1 MPMCWKAAAF
11 AVASVL
17 VVANPISNGK
27 PADLET
33 FCAHREG
40 EEICTLSSDGDRN
53 GLSLLQKTVRMTRS
67 DIGVSAVTTTTTML
81 VITKNTTAGQAAG
94 VATNSAGDLSAF
106 LSAVVTNIIMVSV
119 CTSIAALLRL
129 KYPWTYEGNIK
140 KGNVIMPEAVPEQT
154 FLGWAYASMA
164 LTREEVIQAAG
175 LDHWLLLEFTHLS
188 MKILSMLAIPNLL
201 ILGPCH
207 VYLGGNRAGDD
218 KLSYLGMANVVDGSN
233 LYWIHCVVVWISVWI
248 VQHHIY
254 AAMHEFMHL
263 RFDWLKE
270 MPDPRSQ
277 TILVENIQEEHRS
290 DAKLAQYFE
299 TMLRGGD
306 TGAEAIVESAYVI
319 KDTQQTLL
327 ATSKKHAE
335 LCDKLDEAKAKKELD
350 GGDGPQIYPEGQM
363 WGETVDAITYYDGR
377 IAELE
382 TEAEKERQRILD
394 VVKTGELDAMYTGN
408 GFVTFKHRRE
418 CEISMQLKYTPDE
431 DTFIVSV
438 PPDPS
443 DVVYTDLMV
452 DESREAASETIGW
465 ACIAGLFFGYMPI
478 IIGISSVASLN
489 TLSAHIAL
497 FRMIVDQHPGIA
509 AVWDGLV
516 GAIALTLM
524 VSFLP
529 TFLVIIFDTFFALK
543 ARAWLQH
550 KVQIWYYYF
559 NLVFILLVTAVGSS
573 LLSTVDSLLEDPTSI
588 FKLLATTL
596 PTASHF
602 YLNLYPAQWAT
613 QSMEFMRYVCL
624 TKWIAFNRLFGD
636 EEKAR
641 DKAEPEDQDYY
652 GKGSRSARFTIFLVI
667 ATTFCTLSP
676 LMIVLAF
683 IHFALCRIFY
693 GWMFVF
699 AEIPK
704 PDLGGAFWHSK
715 LKHVQQGM
723 FIYIVL
729 MAGVLYYRGTDEKT
743 GEGPGSL
750 PGFIAGASLL
760 YMYRSYTR
768 FDRHFHWD
776 TLPFEDI
783 RDDGT
788 HKKREPRRN
797 TYQQPEL
804 ELVLK
809 KKE

>member
-1 MPMCWKAAAF
+1 MFRKAAAF
-11 AVASVL
+11 AAASVL
-17 VVANPISNGK
+17 VAASPIYT
-27 PADLET
+27 LET
-33 FCAHREG
+33 FCQTEG
-40 EEICTLSSDGDRN
+40 EGDEICTISSDNDKN
-53 GLSLLQKTVRMTRS
+53 GISLLQKTVRMTRS
-67 DIGVSAVTTTTTML
+67 DNVVSAETTTTTVL
-81 VITKNTTAGQAAG
+81 IITKNTTAGQAAG
-94 VATNSAGDLSAF
+94 VAMNGAGDLSAF
-106 LSAVVTNIIMVSV
+106 LSAIVTNIIMVV
-119 CTSIAALLRL
+119 LCTSIAAGLRL
-129 KYPWTYEGNIK
+129 KYPWSYEGNLMK
-140 KGNVIMPEAVPEQT
+140 KIPNMPEAVPEQT
-154 FLGWAYASMA
+154 FMGWAHASMA
-164 LTREEVIQAAG
+164 LTREEVIKAAG

-188 MKILSMLAIPNLL
+188 MKILSVLAIPNLL

-207 VYLGGNRAGDD
+207 MFLGGNRAGDD
-218 KLSYLGMANVVDGSN
+218 RLSWLGMANVVDGSN
-233 LYWIHCVVVWISVWI
+233 LYWIHCVVVWFTVWT

-277 TILVENIQEEHRS
+277 TILVENIQEEYRS

-299 TMLRGGD
+299 TMLRGDG
-306 TGAEAIVESAYVI
+306 GGEAIIESAYVI
-319 KDTQQTLL
+319 KDTKQSLL
-327 ATSKKHAE
+327 VSIAKHAE
-335 LCDKLDEAKAKKELD
+335 ICEKLDEAKAMKEQE
-350 GGDGPQIYPEGQM
+350 GGDGPQIHPEGAM
-363 WGETVDAITYYDGR
+363 WGDKVDAITYYEGR
-377 IAELE
+377 IKEIE
-382 TEAEKERQRILD
+382 EEAEKERQRILD
-394 VVKTGELDAMYTGN
+394 VVKTGDLDAIYTGN

-431 DTFIVSV
+431 DTFVVSV

-443 DVVYTDLMV
+443 DIVYTDLMV

-478 IIGISSVASLN
+478 IIGISSVASLS
-489 TLSAHIAL
+489 TLSEHIAL
-497 FRMIVDQHPGIA
+497 FRMIVNDHPGIA

-624 TKWIAFNRLFGD
+624 TKWIAFNRIYGD
-636 EEKAR
+636 EEKAHA
-641 DKAEPEDQDYY
+641 KAEPEDQDYY

-683 IHFALCRIFY
+683 IHFALCRLFY

-704 PDLGGAFWHSK
+704 ADLGGPFWHSK

-743 GEGPGSL
+743 GEGPGSM
-750 PGFIAGASLL
+750 PGFIAGSSLL
-760 YMYRSYTR
+760 YMFKSYNR
-768 FDRHFHWD
+768 FDRHFHWEM
-776 TLPFEDI
+776 LPFEDI

-788 HKKREPRRN
+788 HKKREPRRD

-804 ELVLK
+804 EAALK
-809 KKE
+809 KKD

>member
-1 MPMCWKAAAF
+1 MTMFRKAAAF
-11 AVASVL
+11 AAASVL
-17 VVANPISNGK
+17 VAASPIST
-27 PADLET
+27 LET
-33 FCAHREG
+33 FCAHAQG
-40 EEICTLSSDGDRN
+40 DEICTMSSENDKN
-53 GLSLLQKTVRMTRS
+53 GISLLQKTVRMTRTA
-67 DIGVSAVTTTTTML
+67 DDKIGVSAETTTTTVL
-81 VITKNTTAGQAAG
+81 VITANTTAGQAAG
-94 VATNSAGDLSAF
+94 VAMNGVGDLSAF
-106 LSAVVTNIIMVSV
+106 LSAIITNIIMVVV

-129 KYPWTYEGNIK
+129 RYPWTYEGNIK
-140 KGNVIMPEAVPEQT
+140 SGKVIMPEAAPEQT
-154 FLGWAYASMA
+154 FMGWAHASMA
-164 LTREEVIQAAG
+164 LTRDDVIKAAG

-188 MKILSMLAIPNLL
+188 MKILSVLAIPNLL

-207 VYLGGNRAGDD
+207 MFLGGNRAGED

-233 LYWIHCVVVWISVWI
+233 LYWIHCIVVWLSVWI

-290 DAKLAQYFE
+290 DEKLKQYFE
-299 TMLRGGD
+299 TMLRGDDAG
-306 TGAEAIVESAYVI
+306 GEEIVESAYVI
-319 KDTQQTLL
+319 KDTQHTLL
-327 ATSKKHAE
+327 VTATKHAE
-335 LCDKLDEAKAKKELD
+335 YCERLDEAKAKKEQD
-350 GGDGPQIYPEGQM
+350 GGESPLIYKEGEM
-363 WGETVDAITYYDGR
+363 WGEKVDAITYYESR
-377 IAELE
+377 ITELE

-394 VVKTGELDAMYTGN
+394 VVKTGDLDAMYTGN

-431 DTFIVSV
+431 DTFVVSV

-465 ACIAGLFFGYMPI
+465 SCIAGLFFGYMPI
-478 IIGISSVASLN
+478 IIGISSVASLS
-489 TLSAHIAL
+489 TLSAHVAL
-497 FRMIVDQHPGIA
+497 FRMIVDEYPGIA

-529 TFLVIIFDTFFALK
+529 TFLVLIFDTFFALK

-588 FKLLATTL
+588 FQLLATTL

-624 TKWIAFNRLFGD
+624 TKWIGFNRLLGD

-641 DKAEPEDQDYY
+641 DKSEPEDQDYY

-676 LMIVLAF
+676 LMIALAF
-683 IHFALCRIFY
+683 IHFALCRLFY

-704 PDLGGAFWHSK
+704 ADLGGAFWHSK

-723 FIYIVL
+723 FIYIIL

-743 GEGPGSL
+743 GEGPGST

-760 YMYRSYTR
+760 YMYKSYTR
-768 FDRHFHWD
+768 FDRHFHWEM
-776 TLPFEDI
+776 LPFEDI

-804 ELVLK
+804 EAVLK
-809 KKE
+809 KKD

>member
-1 MPMCWKAAAF
+1 MF
-11 AVASVL
+11 
-17 VVANPISNGK
+17 
-27 PADLET
+27 
-33 FCAHREG
+33 
-40 EEICTLSSDGDRN
+40 
-53 GLSLLQKTVRMTRS
+53 
-67 DIGVSAVTTTTTML
+67 
-81 VITKNTTAGQAAG
+81 
-94 VATNSAGDLSAF
+94 
-106 LSAVVTNIIMVSV
+106 
-119 CTSIAALLRL
+119 
-129 KYPWTYEGNIK
+129 
-140 KGNVIMPEAVPEQT
+140 
-154 FLGWAYASMA
+154 
-164 LTREEVIQAAG
+164 
-175 LDHWLLLEFTHLS
+175 
-188 MKILSMLAIPNLL
+188 
-201 ILGPCH
+201 
-207 VYLGGNRAGDD
+207 LGGNRAGDD

-233 LYWIHCVVVWISVWI
+233 LYWLHSVVVWISVWV

-263 RFDWLKE
+263 RIDWLKE

-277 TILVENIQEEHRS
+277 TILIENIQEENRS
-290 DAKLAQYFE
+290 DVKLAEYFQ
-299 TMLRGGD
+299 TMLRGEDGKD
-306 TGAEAIVESAYVI
+306 DKIIESAYVI
-319 KDTQQTLL
+319 KDTQSTLL
-327 ATSKKHAE
+327 AAKIKHDDICE
-335 LCDKLDEAKAKKELD
+335 RLDVAKAQKEQD
-350 GGDGPQIYPEGQM
+350 GGDGPMIYPDGQM
-363 WGETVDAITYYDGR
+363 WGEKIDAITYYEGKLT
-377 IAELE
+377 ELE
-382 TEAEKERQRILD
+382 EESEKERTKILD
-394 VVKTGELDAMYTGN
+394 IVKTGDLDPMYTGN
-408 GFVTFKHRRE
+408 GFVTFKHRRD

-431 DTFIVSV
+431 DTLVVSV

-478 IIGISSVASLN
+478 IIGISSVASLS

-529 TFLVIIFDTFFALK
+529 TFLVLIFDTFFALK

-559 NLVFILLVTAVGSS
+559 QLVFILLVTAVGSS

-602 YLNLYPAQWAT
+602 YLNLYPAQWTT
-613 QSMEFMRYVCL
+613 QSMEFMRYVPL
-624 TKWIAFNRLFGD
+624 TKWIAFNRILGD
-636 EEKAR
+636 PVKAHA
-641 DKAEPEDQDYY
+641 KAEPEDQDYY

-667 ATTFCTLSP
+667 AITFCTLSP
-676 LMIVLAF
+676 LMLALAF
-683 IHFALCRIFY
+683 IHFALCRLWY
-693 GWMFVF
+693 GYMFVF

-704 PDLGGAFWHSK
+704 ADLGGAFWHSK

-743 GEGPGSL
+743 GEGPGST
-750 PGFIAGASLL
+750 PGFIAGASFL
-760 YMYRSYTR
+760 YMYRSYNR
-768 FDRHFHWD
+768 FDRHFHWEM
-776 TLPFEDI
+776 LPFEDI
-783 RDDGT
+783 RDDGN
-788 HKKREPRRN
+788 HVKRKPRRS

-804 ELVLK
+804 ETVLK
-809 KKE
+809 RKE

>member
-1 MPMCWKAAAF
+1 MTMFRKAAAF
-11 AVASVL
+11 AAASVL
-17 VVANPISNGK
+17 VAASPIST
-27 PADLET
+27 LET
-33 FCAHREG
+33 FCAHAQG
-40 EEICTLSSDGDRN
+40 DEICTMSSENDKN
-53 GLSLLQKTVRMTRS
+53 GISLLQKTVRMTRTA
-67 DIGVSAVTTTTTML
+67 DDKIGVSAETTTTTVL
-81 VITKNTTAGQAAG
+81 IITANTTAGQAAG
-94 VATNSAGDLSAF
+94 VAMNGAGDLSAF
-106 LSAVVTNIIMVSV
+106 LSAIITNIIMVVV
-119 CTSIAALLRL
+119 CTSIAAFLRL
-129 KYPWTYEGNIK
+129 RYPWTYEGNIK
-140 KGNVIMPEAVPEQT
+140 SGKVIMPEAAPEQT
-154 FLGWAYASMA
+154 FMGWAYASMA
-164 LTREEVIQAAG
+164 LTRDDVIKAAG

-188 MKILSMLAIPNLL
+188 MKILSVLAIPNLL

-207 VYLGGNRAGDD
+207 MFLGGNRAGDD

-233 LYWIHCVVVWISVWI
+233 LYWIHCVVVWLSVWT

-290 DAKLAQYFE
+290 DEKLKQYFE
-299 TMLRGGD
+299 TMLRGDDAG
-306 TGAEAIVESAYVI
+306 GEEIVESAYVI
-319 KDTQQTLL
+319 KDTQHTLL
-327 ATSKKHAE
+327 VTTTKHAE
-335 LCDKLDEAKAKKELD
+335 YCERLDEAKAKKEQD
-350 GGDGPQIYPEGQM
+350 GGESPLIYKEGEM
-363 WGETVDAITYYDGR
+363 WGEKVDAITYYESR
-377 IAELE
+377 ITELE

-394 VVKTGELDAMYTGN
+394 VVKTGDLDAMYTGN

-478 IIGISSVASLN
+478 IIGISSVASLS

-497 FRMIVDQHPGIA
+497 FRMIVDEHPGIA

-529 TFLVIIFDTFFALK
+529 TFLVLIFDTFFALK

-588 FKLLATTL
+588 FQLLATTL

-624 TKWIAFNRLFGD
+624 TKWIAFNRLLGD

-683 IHFALCRIFY
+683 IHFALCRLWY

-704 PDLGGAFWHSK
+704 ADLGGAFWHSK

-743 GEGPGSL
+743 GEGPGST

-768 FDRHFHWD
+768 FDRHFHWEM
-776 TLPFEDI
+776 LPFEDI

-804 ELVLK
+804 EAVLK
-809 KKE
+809 KKD

>member
-1 MPMCWKAAAF
+1 MTMFRKAAAF
-11 AVASVL
+11 AAASVL
-17 VVANPISNGK
+17 VAASPIST
-27 PADLET
+27 LET
-33 FCAHREG
+33 FCAHAQG
-40 EEICTLSSDGDRN
+40 DEICTMSSENDKN
-53 GLSLLQKTVRMTRS
+53 GISLLQKTVRMTRTA
-67 DIGVSAVTTTTTML
+67 DDKIGVSAETTTTTVL
-81 VITKNTTAGQAAG
+81 IITANTTAGQAAG
-94 VATNSAGDLSAF
+94 VAMNGAGDLSAF
-106 LSAVVTNIIMVSV
+106 LSAIITNIIMVVV
-119 CTSIAALLRL
+119 CTSIAAFLRL
-129 KYPWTYEGNIK
+129 RYPWTYEGNIK
-140 KGNVIMPEAVPEQT
+140 SGKVIMPEAAPEQT
-154 FLGWAYASMA
+154 FMGWAYASMA
-164 LTREEVIQAAG
+164 LTRDDVIKAAG

-188 MKILSMLAIPNLL
+188 MKILSVLAIPNLL

-207 VYLGGNRAGDD
+207 MFLGGNRAGDD

-233 LYWIHCVVVWISVWI
+233 LYWIHCVVVWLSVWT

-290 DAKLAQYFE
+290 DEKLKQYFE
-299 TMLRGGD
+299 TMLRGDDAG
-306 TGAEAIVESAYVI
+306 GEEIVESAYVI
-319 KDTQQTLL
+319 KDTQHTLL
-327 ATSKKHAE
+327 VTTTKHAE
-335 LCDKLDEAKAKKELD
+335 YCERLDEAKAKKEQD
-350 GGDGPQIYPEGQM
+350 GGESPLIYKEGEM
-363 WGETVDAITYYDGR
+363 WGEKVDAITYYESR
-377 IAELE
+377 ITELE

-394 VVKTGELDAMYTGN
+394 VVKTGDLDAMYTGN

-478 IIGISSVASLN
+478 IIGISSVASLS

-497 FRMIVDQHPGIA
+497 FRMIVDEHPGIA

-529 TFLVIIFDTFFALK
+529 TFLVLIFDTFFALK

-588 FKLLATTL
+588 FQLLATTL

-624 TKWIAFNRLFGD
+624 TKWIAFNRLLGD

-683 IHFALCRIFY
+683 IHFALCRLWY

-704 PDLGGAFWHSK
+704 ADLGGAFWHSK

-743 GEGPGSL
+743 GEGPGST

-760 YMYRSYTR
+760 YMYKSYTR
-768 FDRHFHWD
+768 FDRHFHWEM
-776 TLPFEDI
+776 LPFEDI

-804 ELVLK
+804 EAVLK
-809 KKE
+809 KKD

>member
-1 MPMCWKAAAF
+1 M
-11 AVASVL
+11 
-17 VVANPISNGK
+17 
-27 PADLET
+27 
-33 FCAHREG
+33 
-40 EEICTLSSDGDRN
+40 
-53 GLSLLQKTVRMTRS
+53 
-67 DIGVSAVTTTTTML
+67 VSAETTTTTIL

-94 VATNSAGDLSAF
+94 VAENGAGDLSAF
-106 LSAVVTNIIMVSV
+106 LSALVTNIITVCV
-119 CTSIAALLRL
+119 CTSIAACLRL
-129 KYPWTYEGNIK
+129 KFPWSYEGNLKSGKIE
-140 KGNVIMPEAVPEQT
+140 MPAEAPEQT
-154 FLGWAYASMA
+154 FMGWAHASMA
-164 LTREEVIQAAG
+164 LNRDDVIKAAG

-188 MKILSMLAIPNLL
+188 MKILGALAIPNLL
-201 ILGPCH
+201 ICGPCH
-207 VYLGGNRAGDD
+207 VFLGGNRAGDD
-218 KLSYLGMANVVDGSN
+218 TLSYLGMANVVDGSN
-233 LYWIHCVVVWISVWI
+233 LYWLHCVVVWISVWI

-263 RFDWLKE
+263 RSDWLKE

-277 TILVENIQEEHRS
+277 TILVENIQEENRS
-290 DAKLAQYFE
+290 DSKLAQYFE
-299 TMLRGGD
+299 SMLRGDGGD
-306 TGAEAIVESAYVI
+306 AIVESAYVI
-319 KDTQQTLL
+319 KDIQHTLI
-327 ATSKKHAE
+327 ATTKKHTE
-335 LCDKLDEAKAKKELD
+335 YCEKLEEAKAKKEQD
-350 GGDGPQIYPEGQM
+350 GGEAPQILPEGSM
-363 WGETVDAITYYDGR
+363 WGGDKVDAITHYE
-377 IAELE
+377 AKLTELE
-382 TEAEKERQRILD
+382 AEAETERQRILD
-394 VVKTGELDAMYTGN
+394 VVKGGELDAIYTGN
-408 GFVTFKHRRE
+408 GFVTFKNRRE
-418 CEISMQLKYTPDE
+418 CEIAMQLKYTPDE
-431 DTFIVSV
+431 DTLVVSV

-465 ACIAGLFFGYMPI
+465 ACVAGLFFGYMPI
-478 IIGISSVASLN
+478 IIGISSVASLD

-497 FRMIVDQHPGIA
+497 FRMIVDDHPGIA

-524 VSFLP
+524 ISFLP
-529 TFLVIIFDTFFALK
+529 TFLVLIFDTFFALK

-573 LLSTVDSLLEDPTSI
+573 LLATVDSLLEDPTSV
-588 FKLLATTL
+588 FKLLASTL

-602 YLNLYPAQWAT
+602 YLNLYPAQWTT
-613 QSMEFMRYVCL
+613 QSMEFMRYVPL
-624 TKWIAFNRLFGD
+624 TKWIAFNRLLGD
-636 EEKAR
+636 EEKAH

-667 ATTFCTLSP
+667 AVTFCTLSP

-683 IHFALCRIFY
+683 IHFALIRLWY
-693 GWMFVF
+693 GWMFVY

-715 LKHVQQGM
+715 LKHVQQGV

-743 GEGPGSL
+743 GEGPGSI

-760 YMYRSYTR
+760 YMYKSYTR
-768 FDRHFHWD
+768 FDRHFHWEQ
-776 TLPFEDI
+776 LPFEDI

-788 HKKREPRRN
+788 HKKRAPRRA

-804 ELVLK
+804 EAALK
-809 KKE
+809 RKE

>member
-1 MPMCWKAAAF
+1 
-11 AVASVL
+11 
-17 VVANPISNGK
+17 
-27 PADLET
+27 
-33 FCAHREG
+33 
-40 EEICTLSSDGDRN
+40 
-53 GLSLLQKTVRMTRS
+53 
-67 DIGVSAVTTTTTML
+67 
-81 VITKNTTAGQAAG
+81 
-94 VATNSAGDLSAF
+94 
-106 LSAVVTNIIMVSV
+106 
-119 CTSIAALLRL
+119 
-129 KYPWTYEGNIK
+129 
-140 KGNVIMPEAVPEQT
+140 MPEAAPEQT
-154 FLGWAYASMA
+154 FMGWAHASMG
-164 LTREEVIQAAG
+164 LKREEVIKAVG
-175 LDHWLLLEFTHLS
+175 LDHWLLLEFTHLA
-188 MKILSMLAIPNLL
+188 MKILGVLAIPNLL

-207 VYLGGNRAGDD
+207 MFLGGNRAGDD
-218 KLSYLGMANVVDGSN
+218 RLSYLGMANVVDGSN
-233 LYWIHCVVVWISVWI
+233 LYWIHSVVVWISVWV

-263 RFDWLKE
+263 RIDWLKE

-277 TILVENIQEEHRS
+277 TILVENIQEENRS
-290 DAKLAQYFE
+290 DAKLAEYFE
-299 TMLRGGD
+299 TMLRGDDAKGD
-306 TGAEAIVESAYVI
+306 KIIESAYVI
-319 KDTQQTLL
+319 KDTSKTLL
-327 ATSKKHAE
+327 VTKQKHE
-335 LCDKLDEAKAKKELD
+335 EICERLDEAKAQKEQNE
-350 GGDGPQIYPEGQM
+350 GEAPMIHPEGQM
-363 WGETVDAITYYDGR
+363 WGDKVDAITYYEGKLT
-377 IAELE
+377 ELE
-382 TEAEKERQRILD
+382 EESERERTKILD
-394 VVKTGELDAMYTGN
+394 IVKTGELDEVYTGN
-408 GFVTFKHRRE
+408 GFVTFKHRRD

-431 DTFIVSV
+431 DTLVVSV

-452 DESREAASETIGW
+452 DETREAASETIGW

-478 IIGISSVASLN
+478 IIGISSVASLK

-497 FRMIVDQHPGIA
+497 FRMIVEHHPGIA

-516 GAIALTLM
+516 GAMALTLM

-529 TFLVIIFDTFFALK
+529 TFLVLIFDAFFALK

-573 LLSTVDSLLEDPTSI
+573 LLTTVDSLLEDPTSI

-602 YLNLYPAQWAT
+602 YLNLYPAQWTT
-613 QSMEFMRYVCL
+613 QSMEFMRYVPL
-624 TKWIAFNRLFGD
+624 TKWIAFNRMLG
-636 EEKAR
+636 EGNEAKAHA
-641 DKAEPEDQDYY
+641 KAEPEDQDYY

-676 LMIVLAF
+676 LMLALAF
-683 IHFALCRIFY
+683 VHFALCRLWY

-704 PDLGGAFWHSK
+704 ADLGGAFWHSK

-743 GEGPGSL
+743 GEGPGST
-750 PGFIAGASLL
+750 PGFIAGASFL

-768 FDRHFHWD
+768 FDRHFHWEM
-776 TLPFEDI
+776 LPFEDI
-783 RDDGT
+783 RDDGSH
-788 HKKREPRRN
+788 HKRKPRRS

-804 ELVLK
+804 ETVLSRK
-809 KKE
+809 A

>member
-1 MPMCWKAAAF
+1 MILWKTSVFVGVAAF
-11 AVASVL
+11 GSAFPV
-17 VVANPISNGK
+17 SNAK
-27 PADLET
+27 PDDLET
-33 FCAHREG
+33 YCVHRAGDEL
-40 EEICTLSSDGDRN
+40 CSPLSDGE
-53 GLSLLQKTVRMTRS
+53 LSLLQKTVRMTRS

-81 VITKNTTAGQAAG
+81 IITKNTTASQAAG
-94 VATNSAGDLSAF
+94 VAMNGAGDLSAF
-106 LSAVVTNIIMVSV
+106 LSALITNGIMVAV
-119 CTSIAALLRL
+119 CTGIAAGLRL
-129 KYPWTYEGNIK
+129 KYPWSYEGNRMT
-140 KGNVIMPEAVPEQT
+140 GDVILPAVEPEQT
-154 FLGWAYASMA
+154 FMGWAHASMA
-164 LTREEVIQAAG
+164 LTREEVIKAAG
-175 LDHWLLLEFTHLS
+175 LDHWLLLEFTHLA
-188 MKILSMLAIPNLL
+188 MKILGVLAIPNLL

-207 VYLGGNRAGDD
+207 IWLGGNRAGDD
-218 KLSYLGMANVVDGSN
+218 RLSWLGMANVVDGSN
-233 LYWIHCVVVWISVWI
+233 LYWVHAVVVWLSVWT

-290 DAKLAQYFE
+290 DKKLKEYFE
-299 TMLRGGD
+299 SMLRGDDASG
-306 TGAEAIVESAYVI
+306 EEIVESAYVI
-319 KDTQQTLL
+319 KDTQNGLL
-327 ATSKKHAE
+327 SMRKKHSE
-335 LCDKLDEAKAKKELD
+335 YCEKLEEAKFKKEQD
-350 GGDGPQIYPEGQM
+350 GGDGPQIYPDGQL
-363 WGETVDAITYYDGR
+363 WGEKVDAITHYEGK
-377 IAELE
+377 ILELE
-382 TEAEKERQRILD
+382 KESEEDRQRILEI
-394 VVKTGELDAMYTGN
+394 VKTGDLNEELYTGN

-431 DTFIVSV
+431 DTFVVSV

-443 DVVYTDLMV
+443 DVIYTDLMV
-452 DESREAASETIGW
+452 DETREAASETVGW

-478 IIGISSVASLN
+478 IIGISSVASLS

-524 VSFLP
+524 ISFLP
-529 TFLVIIFDTFFALK
+529 TFLVLIFDTFFALK
-543 ARAWLQH
+543 AKAWLQH

-602 YLNLYPAQWAT
+602 YLNLYPTQWAT

-624 TKWIAFNRLFGD
+624 TKWIAFNRLLGD
-636 EEKAR
+636 EKKAHA
-641 DKAEPEDQDYY
+641 KAEPEDQDYY

-667 ATTFCTLSP
+667 AICFCTLSP
-676 LMIVLAF
+676 LMIALAF
-683 IHFALCRIFY
+683 IHFALCRLFY
-693 GWMFVF
+693 GWMFVW

-704 PDLGGAFWHSK
+704 ADLGGPFWHSK

-743 GEGPGSL
+743 GEGPGTT
-750 PGFIAGASLL
+750 PGLIAGSSLL
-760 YMYRSYTR
+760 YMYKSYTR
-768 FDRHFHWD
+768 FDRHFHWEC
-776 TLPFEDI
+776 LPFEDI
-783 RDDGT
+783 RDDGG
-788 HKKREPRRN
+788 HKKRAPRRN
-797 TYQQPEL
+797 TYQQPEI
-804 ELVLK
+804 EAALK